1 MLTEYTFTRKIISG
15 GRVTVPI
22 DVLHEFDLSEGDKLI
37 VTFKKPSKEIKGI
50 VI

>member
-1 MLTEYTFTRKIISG
+1 MSTEYTFTREIISG

-22 DVLHEFDLSEGDKLI
+22 DVRKEFGVSDGDTLI